1 MGVIAKGIPRGCQG
15 LFTPV
20 SLRYPLS
27 VFNKNSTLKEKGGG
41 REGRKGGGE
50 IVFVCACVC
59 VCEKE
64 SEREKE
70 IERNREKGVGG
81 GQRERERGGER
92 SSVQRICVCF
102 GEREGV
108 VWL

>member
-1 MGVIAKGIPRGCQG
+1 
-15 LFTPV
+15 
-20 SLRYPLS
+20 
-27 VFNKNSTLKEKGGG
+27 
-41 REGRKGGGE
+41 
-50 IVFVCACVC
+50 VFVCACAC

-81 GQRERERGGER
+81 GQRESERGGER
-92 SSVQRICVCF
+92 SSVQRICVWL

-108 VWL
+108 CDCEYAFVRCVRVCVRLCLCD